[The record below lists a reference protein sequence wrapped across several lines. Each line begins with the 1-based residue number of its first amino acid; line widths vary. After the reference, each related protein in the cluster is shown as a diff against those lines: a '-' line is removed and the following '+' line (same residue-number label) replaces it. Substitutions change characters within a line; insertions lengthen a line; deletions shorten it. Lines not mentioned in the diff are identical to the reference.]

1 MEKKFK
7 SGFVGILG
15 RTNVGKSTLVNNLV
29 KQKVAII
36 SPKPQTTRRRI
47 RCVINRENYQMI
59 FVDTPGI
66 HKPHDKLGER
76 LNATALGFLEE
87 MDVILFMIEASG
99 VIGKG
104 DKFVAEKLNSIDKPK
119 ILVLNKID
127 LIDEDEIGKKIS
139 ETEKLGQFEEI
150 IPISA
155 KYNINLDILLESL
168 SRFIPYGSPYFP
180 EDMFTDQHPK
190 IWVSEIIREKAL
202 ENLREEVPHSI
213 AVEVEKM
220 EKRKDKDIIE
230 IEATL
235 YVERDSQKGIV
246 IGKNGSMLKK
256 IGSLARKEIELFLCE
271 KIFMRLWVK
280 VKKDWRKDE
289 SSINRF
295 GYTS

>member
-1 MEKKFK
+1 MENKFK

-47 RCVINRENYQMI
+47 RCVVNKENYQMI
-59 FVDTPGI
+59 FVDTPGV

-76 LNATALGFLEE
+76 LNAAALGFLGE
-87 MDVILFMIEASG
+87 MDIILFMIEASG

-104 DKFVAEKLNSIDKPK
+104 DKFVAEKLNSINKPK

-127 LIDEDEIGKKIS
+127 LIDDNEIEKKIS
-139 ETEKLGQFEEI
+139 KTEKLGKFEDI

-155 KYNINLDILLESL
+155 KYNKNLDILLESL
-168 SRFIPYGSPYFP
+168 TRFIPYGSPYFP

-202 ENLREEVPHSI
+202 ENLRKEVPHSI

-235 YVERDSQKGIV
+235 FVERDSQKGIV

-256 IGSLARKEIELFLCE
+256 IGSLARKEIELFLGE